1 MQIKFALLHL
11 LELYLTPLNIACT
24 HCKIIANK
32 FALSHSLALHLTFVE
47 CRLRLGIKNKQNL
60 FCSSLGLHYIC
71 MPQPTNGCGDIL
83 VKERFAF
90 IHRRNL
96 DNFSLSWIMSKVL
109 TLVLYMHPINGV
121 CYIPS
126 GVGYC
131 LLQLA
136 GSPEPRRG
144 NYNSSHAFFFY

>member
-1 MQIKFALLHL
+1 MV
-11 LELYLTPLNIACT
+11 
-24 HCKIIANK
+24 
-32 FALSHSLALHLTFVE
+32 HSLALHLTFVE
-47 CRLRLGIKNKQNL
+47 CRLRLGIKNKYNL

-71 MPQPTNGCGDIL
+71 MPQPLNGCGDIL

-109 TLVLYMHPINGV
+109 TLVLYMYPFGV
-121 CYIPS
+121 CYIPF

-131 LLQLA
+131 LLQIGRQSRA
-136 GSPEPRRG
+136 S
-144 NYNSSHAFFFY
+144 AW